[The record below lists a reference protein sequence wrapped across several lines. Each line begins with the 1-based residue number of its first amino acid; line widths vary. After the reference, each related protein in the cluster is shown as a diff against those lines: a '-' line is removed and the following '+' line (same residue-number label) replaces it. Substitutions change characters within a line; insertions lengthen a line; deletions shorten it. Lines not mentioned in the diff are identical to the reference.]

1 MGHKEVVLVIT
12 DEVRK
17 SLMTDWVKP
26 QDAARIA
33 GVSYGWMKLLGE
45 RGKVE
50 TLQTPLGMLYKR
62 EQVEEIGRQRESKGA
77 A

>member
-1 MGHKEVVLVIT
+1 MIT

-17 SLMTDWVKP
+17 ALMEDWVRP
-26 QDAARIA
+26 QDAARLA

-50 TLQTPLGMLYKR
+50 TLQTPLGTLYR
-62 EQVEEIGRQRESKGA
+62 RDQVEEIGRQRESKGA